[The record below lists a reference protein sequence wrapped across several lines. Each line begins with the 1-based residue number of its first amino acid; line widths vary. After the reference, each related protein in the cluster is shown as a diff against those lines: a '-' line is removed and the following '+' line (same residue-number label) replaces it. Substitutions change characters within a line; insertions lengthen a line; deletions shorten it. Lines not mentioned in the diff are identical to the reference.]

1 MPVPAESV
9 EAVPSP
15 STTLGPRFWALIVA
29 TFLAFLGIGTV
40 LPGMAL
46 HIRHDLGGTDRTVG
60 FVIGTFSVVALGS
73 RFISGPLTDRK
84 GRKIAFL
91 TGLAAECMAGFTY
104 LLPLG
109 LASAY
114 LGRGLQGFGEACLYT
129 GAAAWAV
136 ETAGIHRSGRAL
148 GYVSSGIWGGISA
161 GPVLG
166 QWLGTF
172 DHAAMMQIGTA
183 IAAFALVWS
192 VPEDYTPHPRV
203 KESARGRLWESLWPG
218 LAIGATNIQYPV
230 VAGFLILHMNQ
241 TGGSGRTAFS
251 AWAMMVLFARFFFG
265 GLPDR
270 IRPAYTFY
278 GGLCSMAIGLSLL
291 AFVPGPVTS
300 MTGAILLGLGFAF
313 PWASIASTV
322 LRRTPSH
329 SHGSAVGILGAYVD
343 IFVGASSFAAGT
355 IAESFGYSAAFLL
368 ALAGV
373 GIAAVAG
380 TKVFRRIA

>member
-1 MPVPAESV
+1 MSVPADSA
-9 EAVPSP
+9 EAVASP
-15 STTLGPRFWALIVA
+15 STALGARFWALIVA

-46 HIRHDLGGTDRTVG
+46 HIRHDLGGTDQTVG

-91 TGLAAECMAGFTY
+91 TGLAAEAMAGVAY

-109 LASAY
+109 LVSPY

-161 GPVLG
+161 GPVIG
-166 QWLGTF
+166 QWIGTF

-192 VPEDYTPHPRV
+192 VPEDYKPRPRL
-203 KESARGRLWESLWPG
+203 KESVRERLQASLAPG

-230 VAGFLILHMNQ
+230 IAGFLILHMNQ

-278 GGLCSMAIGLSLL
+278 GGLSSMAIGLSLL

-329 SHGSAVGILGAYVD
+329 SHGSAVGLLGAYVD
-343 IFVGASSFAAGT
+343 VFVGISSFAAGT
-355 IAESFGYSAAFLL
+355 IAENFGYSAAFLL

-373 GIAAVAG
+373 GIAAAAG
-380 TKVFRRIA
+380 TRVFRSIA